1 MKQHKTNKT
10 NTLVRSQ
17 KKSQKK
23 SSRGGSSTKDDDE
36 EDEDDEE
43 EDDVKVEDWQG
54 RYFTTGF
61 LI

>member
-1 MKQHKTNKT
+1 MKQHKKNKT
-10 NTLVRSQ
+10 NTLMISQ
-17 KKSQKK
+17 K
-23 SSRGGSSTKDDDE
+23 RRGSSTK
-36 EDEDDEE
+36 DDEE

>member
-1 MKQHKTNKT
+1 MKQHKKNKT

-17 KKSQKK
+17 KKGQKK
-23 SSRGGSSTKDDDE
+23 RRRGGSPTEDDDDE
-36 EDEDDEE
+36 EEDDDD

-54 RYFTTGF
+54 RYLTRGC